1 MCRYLDPAQ
10 RLCGAIGQFEHE
22 DLLGLAVM
30 APARRAAGLA
40 GEAARE
46 AQRAP
51 VRRAVTGAC
60 EARDIHERLCQK
72 SRISV
77 HRLAVLRQP
86 SQAQPQNPRG
96 QVGYSLRRQDDEARV
111 VGDQMKALELLLRR
125 PADPA
130 VARGQLERA
139 RLPAEQ
145 CEPTLA
151 MHRDMA
157 QPLADDTVEP
167 QVVVLGHQPVPA
179 PVLLRPPGRAHRD
192 PAQINGRIPGRQR
205 RHDRHTATS
214 RTKWP
219 APRSPHAGR
228 RADKK
233 RALDARRRP

>member
-1 MCRYLDPAQ
+1 M
-10 RLCGAIGQFEHE
+10 
-22 DLLGLAVM
+22 
-30 APARRAAGLA
+30 
-40 GEAARE
+40 
-46 AQRAP
+46 
-51 VRRAVTGAC
+51 
-60 EARDIHERLCQK
+60 
-72 SRISV
+72 
-77 HRLAVLRQP
+77 HRLDVLRQP

-192 PAQINGRIPGRQR
+192 PAQINGRIRGRQR

-233 RALDARRRP
+233 RALGHSSPLTTAASAVRISDRSRTAACEGDGAIPARRGATRPRGRCTPSRAWRTAPARGHRPRAVRLTCRPP

>member
-1 MCRYLDPAQ
+1 M
-10 RLCGAIGQFEHE
+10 
-22 DLLGLAVM
+22 
-30 APARRAAGLA
+30 
-40 GEAARE
+40 
-46 AQRAP
+46 
-51 VRRAVTGAC
+51 
-60 EARDIHERLCQK
+60 
-72 SRISV
+72 
-77 HRLAVLRQP
+77 HRLDVLRQP

-192 PAQINGRIPGRQR
+192 PAQINGRIRGRQR

-233 RALDARRRP
+233 RALIRAGPFFSPGRGGEMGETTDAGVDSGRAPNSPRRPHGGGSDPANGVFGLSGQSCPTPPGGAPGRA